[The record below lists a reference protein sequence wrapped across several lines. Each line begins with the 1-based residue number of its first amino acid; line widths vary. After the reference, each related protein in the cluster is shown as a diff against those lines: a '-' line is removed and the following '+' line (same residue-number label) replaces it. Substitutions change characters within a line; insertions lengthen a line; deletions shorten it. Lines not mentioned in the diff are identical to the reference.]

1 MMKSEVDVNSLHSN
15 RWVAWLW
22 GLRRSI
28 GRKYYLR
35 AGYTVIGMILISC
48 LEILGIGAIFP
59 LMVVMAAPDKLSEL
73 PLAPVILSWFGP
85 ISQVSLVMLIAS
97 GLLCVISIKA
107 VVTSLSYRWQFR
119 FAYDIQKTLSTR
131 LLRTYLFSP
140 YSFHLNRNTADML
153 KNIQS
158 EIPALANGV
167 LIPSLQILGESI
179 VFLAIVLFLGAVNLT
194 LTIVMAL
201 VLGVTISSVLLLTKR
216 QSERYATQ
224 RRRAVKDMYKVASTG
239 LSGFKDLKVL
249 GRQNTFVKQY
259 EESSQYYCQSN
270 AHIMLMGQL
279 PRLVLE
285 VLMFVGLVAV
295 LSYVVYTTGE
305 TKNALPLLGL
315 YAVAAARLLPS
326 LNKIVSGVM
335 QIRYYRGLLDMLPQI
350 LGNAG
355 WMTAPEGI
363 CSSAGLPFKHDIKI
377 SELSYCY
384 PGTPTK
390 ALDNISLTIQK
401 GKTIALVG
409 PSGAGK
415 TTLADV
421 ILGLLDSYQ
430 GRVLIDGTEL
440 SNVNVRSWQ
449 DHVGYVPQNVYLAD
463 DTLLSNIAFGV
474 PTEEIDLAAA
484 QRAIEVAQLS
494 DVVSCLPQKL
504 DTIIGER
511 GIKLS
516 GGQRQRIGIARA
528 LYREPDVLL
537 MDEAT
542 SALDGLTEQEISLEI
557 ELLAGQR
564 TIIII
569 AHRLSTIQK
578 CDMIFVL
585 EGGRLT
591 GAGTYAELVTRNAF
605 FAQVTTA
612 ERRSTVN
619 ETSGR
624 K

>member
-1 MMKSEVDVNSLHSN
+1 MVKSQVDLGSTHSGH
-15 RWVAWLW
+15 WLTWLW
-22 GLRRSI
+22 GLRRI
-28 GRKYYLR
+28 ANRKHYLR
-35 AGYTVIGMILISC
+35 AGYMVLGMITISC
-48 LEILGIGAIFP
+48 LEIAGIGAIFP
-59 LMVVMAAPDKLSEL
+59 LMVVMVDPDSVDRL
-73 PLAPVILSWFGP
+73 PLAPEILRWLGP
-85 ISQVSLVMLIAS
+85 TSQVSLVLLIAS
-97 GLLCVISIKA
+97 GLLGLIVIKA
-107 VVTSLSYRWQFR
+107 VVTTLIYRWQFR

-131 LLRTYLFSP
+131 LLRTYLFAP
-140 YSFHLNRNTADML
+140 YSFHLNRNTAEML

-179 VFLAIVLFLGAVNLT
+179 VFLAIVIFLGAVNPA

-201 VLGVTISSVLLLTKR
+201 VLAATIPTVLLLTRR
-216 QSERYATQ
+216 QAERHAAQ
-224 RRRAVKDMYKVASTG
+224 RRRAVGEMYRVASAG

-249 GRQNTFVKQY
+249 GRQNTFVKRY
-259 EESSQYYCQSN
+259 EESCQDYCQSN

-285 VLMFVGLVAV
+285 VLIFVGLLAV
-295 LSYVVYTTGE
+295 LSYAVYTTGE
-305 TKNALPLLGL
+305 TKSALPLLAL

-335 QIRYYRGLLDMLPQI
+335 QIRYYRSLLDMLPQI
-350 LGNAG
+350 LGNVG
-355 WMTAPEGI
+355 WATAPADNGL
-363 CSSAGLPFKHDIKI
+363 SLGLPFKRDIKI
-377 SELSYCY
+377 SDLSYCY
-384 PGTPTK
+384 PGAAVK
-390 ALDNISLTIQK
+390 ALDNVSLTIPK

-430 GRVLIDGTEL
+430 GRVLIDGVEL
-440 SNVNVRSWQ
+440 STANIRLWQ
-449 DHVGYVPQNVYLAD
+449 NRVGYVPQNVYLAD
-463 DTLLSNIAFGV
+463 DTLLSNVAFGV
-474 PTEEIDLAAA
+474 PTEEIDLPAA

-494 DVVSCLPQKL
+494 DVVSSLPQKL
-504 DTIIGER
+504 ETVIGER

-528 LYREPDVLL
+528 LYREPEVLM

-542 SALDGLTEQEISLEI
+542 SALDGLTEQEISQEI

-591 GAGTYAELVTRNAF
+591 GSGTYDELVSRNAF
-605 FAQVTTA
+605 FTKVATA
-612 ERRSTVN
+612 ERQLTVAG
-619 ETSGR
+619 TSR
-624 K
+624 RE